1 MSKTVKALIQ
11 EAHDWMEEMKAR
23 DRTKTRDTLLTCPT
37 PAEWDRYVKSIPR
50 ADVGKVYTGILDAL
64 EPADRDNVLAQ
75 VDAYRALGRCKKD
88 ASGALVTDA
97 ASTHDKFGRWDS
109 AKLNRSMNDL
119 NRKHYNQAPITHPVG
134 SI

>member
-50 ADVGKVYTGILDAL
+50 ADLGKVYTGILDAL
-64 EPADRDNVLAQ
+64 EAADRDNVFAQ
-75 VDAYRALGRCKKD
+75 VDAYRAQGRWKKD

-97 ASTHDKFGRWDS
+97 ASTNDKFGRWDQ
-109 AKLNRSMNDL
+109 AKVNRSINDR
-119 NRKHYNQAPITHPVG
+119 NREFHNQRPITHPVG